1 MGLQRLRTV
10 SGVADIDSQRS
21 SSVLCSARRGSWPLV
36 PVMRK
41 ETVSRA
47 SSRSAS
53 HCCPPRISRIVHA
66 GYTRFTRVW

>member
-1 MGLQRLRTV
+1 MGLQRLQTV

-21 SSVLCSARRGSWPLV
+21 SSVLCGARRGSWPLV

-41 ETVSRA
+41 ETVSA
-47 SSRSAS
+47 PARSAS

-66 GYTRFTRVW
+66 GYAPFTRVW